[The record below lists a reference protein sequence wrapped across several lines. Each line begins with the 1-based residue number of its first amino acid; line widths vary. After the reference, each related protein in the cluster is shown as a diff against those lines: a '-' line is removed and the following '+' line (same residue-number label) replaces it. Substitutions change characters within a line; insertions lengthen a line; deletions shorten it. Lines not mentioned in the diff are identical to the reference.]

1 MPLESLLALVEKL
14 RKRIDVHGP
23 ALRQSEAL
31 TRYAL
36 IDPLLRELGWD
47 TENPDLVV
55 PEYQTDDGRPDYA
68 LFSDGKP
75 IMMVEAKKLGTALQ
89 GKVIR
94 QGIGYCLEQGT
105 LYFSVTDG
113 RLWKI
118 YETHRSVP
126 IDEKR
131 VVEFDL
137 KNQSAAEACLKA
149 LTLWGLR
156 VSGQVAP
163 GQIPV
168 VGPTHNQLD
177 SLEPSTP
184 SPQPTPPSPDE
195 ETAEQDANEQTIV
208 ENLQRV
214 DISPLEQ
221 ATAYQRMMECYGY
234 DEKTLAKRLG
244 IRQWW
249 RIRERTSL
257 LKLRP
262 KYQQLLRA
270 KQLTRNQAYEMSR
283 LEPRNQDVL
292 FRSISTGKLTTYEAL
307 RAAATALV
315 EQE

>member
-1 MPLESLLALVEKL
+1 MPLENLLALVEKL

-168 VGPTHNQLD
+168 VGPTHNQPD
-177 SLEPSTP
+177 SSE
-184 SPQPTPPSPDE
+184 SPQPTPSSPE
-195 ETAEQDANEQTIV
+195 WQPLSELN
-208 ENLQRV
+208 QRPNS
-214 DISPLEQ
+214 SPPVAVQFPDNSVVPVTKWKSILIEVAKWLE
-221 ATAYQRMMECYGY
+221 
-234 DEKTLAKRLG
+234 KNK
-244 IRQWW
+244 
-249 RIRERTSL
+249 L
-257 LKLRP
+257 LKKSHCPIRIP
-262 KYQQLLRA
+262 GEEWRTTKYIVHTKAVHSNEKPFRDSTQVGSFYIANNSSR
-270 KQLTRNQAYEMSR
+270 TVAYAIRIIERVGQDPAQFKVR
-283 LEPRNQDVL
+283 LSPP
-292 FRSISTGKLTTYEAL
+292 
-307 RAAATALV
+307 
-315 EQE
+315 